1 MSFEFLFHARTE
13 YKSLSQT
20 CYVFFFFLKSYTYT
34 CLADCLPSL
43 LPTHY
48 QIQPIGEFSCFLFCF
63 SSILIFTLI
72 ISYRN
77 YLPKCFSFHK
87 AAIIWITKKTY
98 FLPKAKTMSC
108 EKGILE
114 FEEVECISVENSQ
127 SVNYIGHIA
136 YHNVIMII
144 KFNYSCKSKVHS
156 FFDKNDLAAIMMVIV
171 ITLAEYCCPIK
182 KQMMLFLLWEYF
194 AAFYFVSI
202 HNHTCVKWFI

>member
-1 MSFEFLFHARTE
+1 MPRR
-13 YKSLSQT
+13 
-20 CYVFFFFLKSYTYT
+20 
-34 CLADCLPSL
+34 LPSFITTNT
-43 LPTHY
+43 LPNSTDWRV
-48 QIQPIGEFSCFLFCF
+48 FM
-63 SSILIFTLI
+63 
-72 ISYRN
+72 
-77 YLPKCFSFHK
+77 FSFLLFINFNFYSHNFVSELSSQMFF
-87 AAIIWITKKTY
+87 ISQSCNNLNNQKTY